1 MLLAILATIG
11 SLTMNEI
18 EKPATLLMG
27 IECRTENSPDR
38 APNDIPKLWE
48 RFFAEQ
54 IEAKIPNRTTT
65 DVIALY
71 CDYEGDFTK
80 PYSLVIGCEVSSET
94 ELPDGMVVKTIPASK
109 FLVYKAVGQYPT
121 SVIDTWGKIWSS
133 DLKRTYTG
141 DYELYTQKLDM
152 PPTEVDVL
160 IAIE

>member
-1 MLLAILATIG
+1 MLIALLATIG
-11 SLTMNEI
+11 SLTMNEVA
-18 EKPATLLMG
+18 KPSTTIMG
-27 IECRTENSPDR
+27 IECRTANSPDK
-38 APNDIPKLWE
+38 APLDIPKLWG

-80 PYSLVIGCEVSSET
+80 PYTLVIGCEVSTDSEIP
-94 ELPDGMVVKTIPASK
+94 EGMVVKTIPASK
-109 FLVYKAVGQYPT
+109 FAVYTATGEYPT
-121 SVIDTWGKIWSS
+121 SVVDTWGKIWAS
-133 DLKRTYTG
+133 DLKRTYTS
-141 DYELYTQKLDM
+141 DYELYRQKLDA